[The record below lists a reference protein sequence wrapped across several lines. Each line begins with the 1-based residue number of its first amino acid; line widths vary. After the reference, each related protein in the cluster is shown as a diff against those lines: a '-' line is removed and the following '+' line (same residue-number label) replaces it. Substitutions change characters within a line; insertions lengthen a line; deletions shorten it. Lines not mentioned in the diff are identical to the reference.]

1 MLFDTD
7 IHAILRN
14 HFSEVLEM
22 EEIESTEKVSAGMDM
37 LHGSLF
43 KKLLLF
49 AFPLAASSILQQL
62 FNAVDVAVVGQFA
75 SSQEQAAVGCNGP
88 VINLLINLF
97 VGISVGTNVAI
108 ANYIGQQHKERIHAA
123 VHTSMVTAIAS
134 GLLLLV
140 LGLFTARPILLW
152 MDTPAE
158 VLDYA
163 VTYLKIYFWG
173 MPFIMV
179 YNFGAAIL
187 RSMGDTKRPLY
198 CLVVSGTL
206 NAALNLFLVIA
217 FHLGAAGVA
226 IATVISNVVSA
237 GMVWHFLSH
246 EAEPIRL
253 SARSLAVSRPELL
266 RILQIGIPAGIQGMV
281 FSVANV
287 FVQTALNGLGTSAV
301 AGSAVALNYEYFTY
315 FIVSAFNQA
324 AVTFTSQNYGAKA
337 FDRCRQIFRLCMVVG
352 MLATGVLSLVF
363 VLGRGFFAS
372 LFSPDPAVIE
382 YAKLRMLH
390 ILTLNFICATYEI
403 GGAALRGIGYSMT
416 PALITIF
423 GTCVFRIW
431 WIHAVFP
438 RFSTFETLMDVY
450 PITWILTGAAVL
462 AAYFFIRRRVFSG
475 RLPLR

>member
-1 MLFDTD
+1 
-7 IHAILRN
+7 
-14 HFSEVLEM
+14 M
-22 EEIESTEKVSAGMDM
+22 ETAKETPGMDM
-37 LHGSLF
+37 LHGKLLP
-43 KKLLLF
+43 KLLLF
-49 AFPLAASSILQQL
+49 ALPLAASSILQQL

-108 ANYIGQQHKERIHAA
+108 ANYIGQQHKERIKAA

-134 GLLLLV
+134 GFLVLLLGILI
-140 LGLFTARPILLW
+140 AEPILGW
-152 MDTPAE
+152 MDTPEE
-158 VLDYA
+158 VMGYA
-163 VTYLKIYFWG
+163 VTYLRIYFLG

-198 CLVVSGTL
+198 CLVLSGVINAGL
-206 NAALNLFLVIA
+206 NMFFVIA
-217 FHLGAAGVA
+217 LHLGAAGVA

-237 GMVWHFLSH
+237 GMVWYFLSH
-246 EAEPIRL
+246 EAEPIHL
-253 SARSLAVSRPELL
+253 SCRELRVSAPELL

-287 FVQTALNGLGTSAV
+287 FVQTGLNGLGTNAV

-315 FIVSAFNQA
+315 FIIAAFNQA
-324 AVTFTSQNYGAKA
+324 TVTFTSQNYGAKQYG
-337 FDRCRQIFRLCMVVG
+337 RCKRVFWLCMLVG
-352 MLATGVLSLVF
+352 TLATGAASLTF

-372 LFSPDPAVIE
+372 IFTPDPAVAEFARI
-382 YAKLRMLH
+382 RMLH
-390 ILTLNFICATYEI
+390 ILTFNFICSTYEI

-423 GTCVFRIW
+423 GTCVVRIW
-431 WIHAVFP
+431 WIYTVFP
-438 RFSTFETLMDVY
+438 RFPTFETLMNIY
-450 PITWILTGAAVL
+450 PITWVLTGIAVL
-462 AAYFFIRRRVFSG
+462 AAYFILRRRAFSG
-475 RLPLR
+475 KIRLS